1 MKELEKKKKKKER
14 KKIEKKIKKKE
25 KRPPGT
31 ISAQTPFRPEAQP
44 GKTPK
49 GYAPPP
55 FSR

>member
-1 MKELEKKKKKKER
+1 MKQFRKSENRKEKR
-14 KKIEKKIKKKE
+14 NKKIEK
-25 KRPPGT
+25 RTSGT
-31 ISAQTPFRPEAQP
+31 ISAQTSFRPKAQP

>member
-1 MKELEKKKKKKER
+1 MKKIQKSENRNEKR
-14 KKIEKKIKKKE
+14 NKKIEK
-25 KRPPGT
+25 RPSGT
-31 ISAQTPFRPEAQP
+31 ISAQTSFGLEAQP